1 MYIEPNTS
9 IKLLKNV
16 PLDTSYNHT
25 LYFESLSAQ
34 SAYFSSLSKHT
45 LANYTY
51 QRVNKGIA
59 RVGLSADKCYDCNYM
74 MFQNTSYGS
83 KWFYAFITSVEYINN
98 EVCEI
103 HFEIDVLQSWFFDFT
118 LCQSFI
124 ERQHSILD
132 IAGDNTVPEN
142 VPLGEYVANEI
153 SNHFYTDMRVW
164 VQYTKSNK
172 ESVSGGLYGNIYS
185 GLETIMVVDFDTES
199 INMVIN
205 ELLEDGNDIVN
216 MYMCPESFKGSS
228 DTAKKETYDSGIT
241 VGETLDGYTP
251 KNKKLFTYPYNFCN
265 VTSSSGDSCDYL
277 FEYGYSNVFTI
288 YKSSVN
294 TPNAILANNG
304 YRGIAVNE
312 IDTVG
317 LNGFPLC
324 SWSENGYLQYFAT
337 QAQADATKSLLALG
351 STALGSVASGN
362 PLPIVGGVLSVGS
375 KLADVANIKRQPQ
388 KIQGNT
394 NTSNLY
400 VNNNIFGFTVMR
412 KSVRKEYAELIDS
425 YFNMYGYATKKVGIP
440 NIKSRP
446 HWNYTK
452 TSGCV
457 IKGSVSADDMKKIC
471 SIFDNGITFWK
482 NGNEVGN
489 YDLDNSP
496 L

>member
-1 MYIEPNTS
+1 MHIEPNTN

-16 PLDTSYNHT
+16 PLDNSYSNT
-25 LYFESLSAQ
+25 IYFGDKSSQ
-34 SAYFSSLSKHT
+34 VAYFSSKVKHNLT
-45 LANYTY
+45 NYTY
-51 QRVNKGIA
+51 QRVNKGSM
-59 RVGLSADKCYDCNYM
+59 RVGISADKCYDCNYL
-74 MFQNTSYGS
+74 MFQNTSYGT
-83 KWFYAFITSVEYINN
+83 KWFYAFITSVEYVNN
-98 EVCEI
+98 DVCEI
-103 HFEIDVLQSWFFDFT
+103 GYEIDVLQTWLLDCT
-118 LCQSFI
+118 LCHSFI

-132 IAGDNTVPEN
+132 IAGDNTVPES
-142 VPLGEYVANEI
+142 VPLGEYVANEV

-164 VQYTKSNK
+164 IQYTKSNK

-185 GLETIMVVDFDTES
+185 GLETIMVVDFDSDS

-205 ELLEDGNDIVN
+205 ELLADGNDIVN
-216 MYMCPESFKGSS
+216 IYMCPESFKDSS
-228 DTAKKETYDSGIT
+228 NTAKKETYNSEIT

-251 KNKKLFTYPYNFCN
+251 KNKKLLTYPYNFCN

-294 TPNAILANNG
+294 TPNAILTNNG
-304 YRGIAVNE
+304 YRGIEVNE

-317 LNGFPLC
+317 LNSFPLC

-351 STALGSVASGN
+351 STALGSVASAN
-362 PLPIVGGVLSVGS
+362 PLPLIGGALSVGS
-375 KLADVANIKRQPQ
+375 KLSDVANIKRQPQ

-400 VNNNIFGFTVMR
+400 VNNDIFGFTVMR
-412 KSVRKEYAELIDS
+412 KSIRKEYAELIDS
-425 YFNMYGYATKKVGIP
+425 YFNVYGYATKKVGIP

-446 HWNYTK
+446 HWNFTK

-457 IKGSVSADDMKKIC
+457 IKGSAPADDVNKIC
-471 SIFDNGITFWK
+471 NIFDNGVTFWK
-482 NGNEVGN
+482 NGDEVGD
-489 YDLDNSP
+489 YTLDNTP

>member
-1 MYIEPNTS
+1 MYIEPNTN

-25 LYFESLSAQ
+25 LYFDSISEQL
-34 SAYFSSLSKHT
+34 AYFSSLSKHT
-45 LANYTY
+45 LTNYTY

-74 MFQNTSYGS
+74 MFQNTSYGT

-98 EVCEI
+98 EVCEL

-142 VPLGEYVANEI
+142 VPLGEYVANEV
-153 SNHFYTDMRVW
+153 SNRFYTDMRVW
-164 VQYTKSNK
+164 VQFTKSNK

-185 GLETIMVVDFDTES
+185 GLETYMVVNFDTDS
-199 INMVIN
+199 INNFIN
-205 ELLEDGNDIVN
+205 SKLADGYDIVN
-216 MYMCPESFKGSS
+216 IYMCPDSFRS
-228 DTAKKETYDSGIT
+228 TNPEYNVETYDSKIKM
-241 VGETLDGYTP
+241 GETIDGYSP

-277 FEYGYSNVFTI
+277 FEYKYSPIFTI
-288 YKSSVN
+288 YQCEVN
-294 TPNAILANNG
+294 TPNAVIANNG
-304 YRGIAVNE
+304 YRGITPNE
-312 IDTVG
+312 IDTVS

-362 PLPIVGGVLSVGS
+362 PLPFVGGVLSVGS

-394 NTSNLY
+394 NTSTIY

-412 KSVRKEYAELIDS
+412 KSIRKEYAELIDS

-457 IKGSVSADDMKKIC
+457 IKGSVPADDMKKIC

-482 NGNEVGN
+482 KGDEVGN
-489 YDLDNSP
+489 YDLDNNP